1 MMGFDFSDY
10 NRRNQ
15 VLWGIVSLSGATVTL
30 FSVWQLGAL
39 AHTQAWQFACLLLV
53 IGVIGRLA
61 FVMPNRSGVIAPTDA
76 LIFLAAYFLGTP
88 AATIAA
94 ALNGFVALS
103 HTNRNRPEQLYHAAC
118 HALGTWLGS
127 SLLYWVINHNNQ
139 TRLHHL
145 ADEMA
150 PVELF
155 LSAAVAMVAVYFACN
170 AALTALFQA
179 WQQTPFSSQFW
190 LRHQLWSALH
200 VFAAGFI
207 TAFVFILTSSYSPL
221 YLLAIVPMM
230 AASFAA
236 CRMYFTKV
244 ETASDDLAAINRLHF
259 ATVEALATAIDAKDQ
274 VTHEHVRR
282 VQIYAEGVGRIF
294 NLPAAEI
301 EALRAGALLHDIGKL
316 AVPDHILNKP
326 GKLTPAEFEKMK
338 IHTTI
343 GARILERVGFPY
355 PVVPIVRY
363 HHERWDGK
371 GYPEELSGTAIP
383 LTARILA
390 VVDCFDAVRE
400 DRAYRCALT
409 HEAACQLLR
418 TQSGKHFDP
427 EVVETFL
434 AHLPVFEQRILAAGL
449 SLEPAQMNTSL
460 QETDAAAAPLANRTN
475 EQSRLEHTRVEQ
487 PEYLDQI
494 AAAHHEMS
502 SLYEIART
510 FSTSLNLEDTISI
523 FARKLKFVIPFETC
537 AIYLYDEQKQSAR
550 VEHVMG
556 KYAEA
561 FAGREVLPGD
571 GVTGWVLTHRKLFCN
586 AHPELDLAAMNLCD
600 DEFKTMAVAPL
611 LKGEQMIG
619 VIALYS
625 EKLLRYSTDHIRI
638 LETISGLAADSIYNA
653 LHHAETREFALTD
666 SLTGMP
672 NVRSLHFQ
680 FAQEANRAN
689 RQDTP
694 LSLLM
699 MDLDGFKKINDTY
712 GHHAGNEFLIG
723 IAQVI
728 AGELRS
734 YDYLA
739 RYAGD
744 EFVALLPGATES
756 DVEDLLWRIQRA
768 VENYILPV
776 HGGHPVK
783 AGVSLGA
790 ARYGS
795 EADSLERLLKI
806 ADRRMYKNKQLRRQ
820 HEFLM
825 EVGEFGDAVAQVIAR
840 S

>member
-1 MMGFDFSDY
+1 MNWFDFSDY
-10 NRRNQ
+10 NRRSKM
-15 VLWGIVSLSGATVTL
+15 VWGLVSGGGVVVTG
-30 FSVWQLGAL
+30 FSLLQLGAL
-39 AHTQAWQFACLLLV
+39 APTQIWQFVCVLLV
-53 IGVIGRLA
+53 IGVVGRRA
-61 FVMPNRSGVIAPTDA
+61 FEMPNRTGVMSPTDA
-76 LIFLAAYFLGTP
+76 LVFLSAYFLGTP
-88 AATIAA
+88 AATLAA
-94 ALNGFVALS
+94 ALNGFVAVVPMKRQPTEPMYSAAS
-103 HTNRNRPEQLYHAAC
+103 HSLAAF
-118 HALGTWLGS
+118 LGS
-127 SLLYWVINHNNQ
+127 SLLYWVINRDLSA
-139 TRLHHL
+139 RLHHL
-145 ADEMA
+145 GKETV

-155 LSAAVAMVAVYFACN
+155 LSAAVAMVAVYFVCN
-170 AALTALFQA
+170 AGLTAWLQA
-179 WQQTPFSSQFW
+179 WKQSQFLCQFW
-190 LRHQLWSALH
+190 LTHQLWAALH
-200 VFAAGFI
+200 VFAAGLI
-207 TAFVFILTSSYSPL
+207 TAFVFILAYSFSPL
-221 YLLAIVPMM
+221 YLLAILPSV

-244 ETASDDLAAINRLHF
+244 ETASSDLAEINRLHF

-282 VQIYAEGVGRIF
+282 VQIYAEGIGRLF
-294 NLPAAEI
+294 NLSEAEL

-326 GKLTPAEFEKMK
+326 GKLTTAEFEKMK

-371 GYPEELSGTAIP
+371 GYPEGLSGTAIP

-400 DRAYRCALT
+400 DRAYRSALT
-409 HEAACQLLR
+409 REEACRLLQA
-418 TQSGKHFDP
+418 QSGRHFDP
-427 EVVETFL
+427 EVVATFL
-434 AHLPVFEQRILAAGL
+434 AHLPTFEQQILEAGL
-449 SLEPAQMNTSL
+449 SLEPAQANTVL
-460 QETDAAAAPLANRTN
+460 LEAEEEATPMQNRTA
-475 EQSRLEHTRVEQ
+475 EQ

-537 AIYLYDEQKQSAR
+537 AIYLYDEQKQVAR
-550 VEHVMG
+550 VEHVTG

-561 FAGREVLPGD
+561 FADRHVLPGD
-571 GVTGWVLTHRKLFCN
+571 GVTGWVLANRKLFCN
-586 AHPELDLAAMNLCD
+586 AHPELDLAGLNLHD
-600 DEFKTMAVAPL
+600 DEFQTMAVAPL
-611 LKGEQMIG
+611 LKGEQMVG

-625 EKLLRYSTDHIRI
+625 EKLVRYSTDHIRM
-638 LETISGLAADSIYNA
+638 LETISSLAADSIYNA

-666 SLTGMP
+666 PLTGMP
-672 NVRSLHFQ
+672 NARALHFQ

-689 RQDTP
+689 RQATP
-694 LSLLM
+694 LSVLM
-699 MDLDGFKKINDTY
+699 MDLDNFKKINDTY
-712 GHHAGNEFLIG
+712 GHHTGNEFLIG

-744 EFVALLPGATES
+744 EFVALLPGATED
-756 DVEDLLWRIQRA
+756 DVEDLMWRVQRA
-768 VENYILPV
+768 VENYVLP
-776 HGGHPVK
+776 GYSQLQIK

-825 EVGEFGDAVAQVIAR
+825 EAGECGDAVAQVIAR

>member
-1 MMGFDFSDY
+1 MNWLVFSDF
-10 NRRNQ
+10 NRRSKII
-15 VLWGIVSLSGATVTL
+15 WSLAGLCGLATTSL
-30 FSVWQLGAL
+30 SVWQLTAL
-39 AHTQAWQFACLLLV
+39 TPMQVWQFVCLLLV
-53 IGVIGRLA
+53 IGVVGRLA
-61 FVMPNRSGVIAPTDA
+61 FEMPHRAGVLSPTDA

-88 AATIAA
+88 AATLAA
-94 ALNGFVALS
+94 ALNGFVAVAQTQRTRS
-103 HTNRNRPEQLYHAAC
+103 EQIYAA
-118 HALGTWLGS
+118 ASQTLATFLAS
-127 SLLYWVINHNNQ
+127 SLLYGVINHNRPV
-139 TRLHHL
+139 RLAHL
-145 ADEMA
+145 AADVV

-155 LSAAVAMVAVYFACN
+155 LSAAIAMVAVYFTGNATL
-170 AALTALFQA
+170 AALPQTNNQA
-179 WQQTPFSSQFW
+179 QPNRQFW
-190 LRHQLWSALH
+190 LTHQLWVALH
-200 VFAAGFI
+200 VFAAGI
-207 TAFVFILTSSYSPL
+207 VTAFSYVLAQSYSPL
-221 YLLAIVPMM
+221 YLLALVPTM
-230 AASFAA
+230 AASFVA

-244 ETASDDLAAINRLHF
+244 ETASHDLAEINRLHF

-282 VQIYAEGVGRIF
+282 VQIYAEGMGRIF
-294 NLPAAEI
+294 NLPEAEI

-316 AVPDHILNKP
+316 AVPDHILNKA
-326 GKLTPAEFEKMK
+326 GKLTAAEFEKMK

-371 GYPEELSGTAIP
+371 GYPEGLCGRAIP

-409 HEAACQLLR
+409 REEACQLLR
-418 TQSGKHFDP
+418 AQSGKHFDP
-427 EVVETFL
+427 EVVTTFL
-434 AHLPVFEQRILAAGL
+434 THLPAFEQRILEAGL
-449 SLEPAQMNTSL
+449 SLEPTQSNTIRR
-460 QETDAAAAPLANRTN
+460 EDEDEEAAPP
-475 EQSRLEHTRVEQ
+475 SRPNDQ

-510 FSTSLNLEDTISI
+510 LSTSLNLEDTIAI

-537 AIYLYDEQKQSAR
+537 AIYLYDEQKQVAR
-550 VEHVMG
+550 VEHVTG
-556 KYAEA
+556 KFVEA
-561 FAGREVLPGD
+561 FAERQVLPGD
-571 GVTGWVLTHRKLFCN
+571 GVTGWVLAHRKLFCN
-586 AHPELDLAAMNLCD
+586 AHPELDLAGLNLHD
-600 DEFKTMAVAPL
+600 DEFQTMAVAPL

-625 EKLLRYSTDHIRI
+625 EKLLRYSTDHIRM
-638 LETISGLAADSIYNA
+638 LETISSLAADSIYNA
-653 LHHAETREFALTD
+653 RHHAETREFALTD
-666 SLTGMP
+666 PLTGMP
-672 NVRSLHFQ
+672 NARALRFQ
-680 FAQEANRAN
+680 FAQEANRAS

-694 LSLLM
+694 LSVLM
-699 MDLDGFKKINDTY
+699 MDLDNFKKINDTY

-744 EFVALLPGATES
+744 EFVALLPGATED
-756 DVEDLLWRIQRA
+756 DVKELMWRIQRA
-768 VENYILPV
+768 VENYALP
-776 HGGHPVK
+776 GHNRIK

-795 EADSLERLLKI
+795 EADALERLLKI

-820 HEFLM
+820 HEFLL
-825 EVGEFGDAVAQVIAR
+825 EASECGDAVAQVIAR

>member
-1 MMGFDFSDY
+1 MNWFDFSNY
-10 NRRNQ
+10 NRRSKL
-15 VLWGIVSLSGATVTL
+15 LWWIVSLSGAAATI
-30 FSVWQLGAL
+30 FSVLQLGAL
-39 AHTQAWQFACLLLV
+39 AQTQAWQFVCLLLV
-53 IGVIGRLA
+53 VGVIGRMA

-76 LIFLAAYFLGTP
+76 LIFLATYFLGTP
-88 AATIAA
+88 AATMGA
-94 ALNGFVALS
+94 ALNGFVAAS
-103 HTNRNRPEQLYHAAC
+103 NTTRNRPEQIYSAAC
-118 HALGTWLGS
+118 HSLGTFLGS

-145 ADEMA
+145 AGEIA

-155 LSAAVAMVAVYFACN
+155 LSAAVAMVAVYFTCN
-170 AALTALFQA
+170 TALMALFQA
-179 WQQTPFSSQFW
+179 WQQNQFFAQFW

-200 VFAAGFI
+200 VFTAGFL
-207 TAFVFILTSSYSPL
+207 TAFVFILTASYSPL

-236 CRMYFTKV
+236 CRMYFTKI
-244 ETASDDLAAINRLHF
+244 ETASNDLAEVNRLHF

-294 NLPAAEI
+294 NLPEADI

-371 GYPEELSGTAIP
+371 GYPEELSGIAIP

-400 DRAYRCALT
+400 DRAYRCAFT

-418 TQSGKHFDP
+418 AQSGKHFDP

-434 AHLPVFEQRILAAGL
+434 THLPVFEQRILEAGL
-449 SLEPAQMNTSL
+449 SLEPTQSNTIL
-460 QETDAAAAPLANRTN
+460 LEAEDDTAVVNNRAN
-475 EQSRLEHTRVEQ
+475 EQ

-537 AIYLYDEQKQSAR
+537 AIYLYDEQKQSAQL
-550 VEHVMG
+550 EHVMG

-561 FAGREVLPGD
+561 FAGRQVFPGD
-571 GVTGWVLTHRKLFCN
+571 GVTGWVLTHRKMFCN
-586 AHPELDLAAMNLCD
+586 AHPELDLAAMNLND

-625 EKLLRYSTDHIRI
+625 EKLLRYTTDHIRI
-638 LETISGLAADSIYNA
+638 LETISGLAADAIYNS

-672 NVRSLHFQ
+672 NARSLHFQ
-680 FAQEANRAN
+680 FAQESNRAN

-712 GHHAGNEFLIG
+712 GHHAGNDFLIG
-723 IAQVI
+723 IAQAI

-756 DVEDLLWRIQRA
+756 DVEDLKWRIQRA
-768 VENYILPV
+768 VENFALPV
-776 HGGHPVK
+776 QERDHVK
-783 AGVSLGA
+783 AGVSLGT

-820 HEFLM
+820 HDFLL
-825 EVGEFGDAVAQVIAR
+825 EAGEFGDTVAQVIAR

>member
-1 MMGFDFSDY
+1 MNWFDLSDY
-10 NRRNQ
+10 RQRIKI
-15 VLWGIVSLSGATVTL
+15 LWWIVSLLSSAALLSSASQLTA
-30 FSVWQLGAL
+30 FSQ
-39 AHTQAWQFACLLLV
+39 TQAWQATCLWLV
-53 IGVIGRLA
+53 IGLVARRAVLLPGKA
-61 FVMPNRSGVIAPTDA
+61 GVVTPSDA
-76 LIFLAAYFLGTP
+76 LIFLAAFALGTP
-88 AATIAA
+88 SATIGA
-94 ALNGFVALS
+94 ALNGFLAATHTGRKKPESIYQAGSQAIATFVA
-103 HTNRNRPEQLYHAAC
+103 A
-118 HALGTWLGS
+118 
-127 SLLYWVINHNNQ
+127 SLMSWIINHN
-139 TRLHHL
+139 L
-145 ADEMA
+145 ALPLREETLTLP

-155 LSAAVAMVAVYFACN
+155 LTAAVAMIAIYFICHS
-170 AALTALFQA
+170 ALLALFQTWTQNHDYTFLA
-179 WQQTPFSSQFW
+179 NQFW
-190 LRHQLWSALH
+190 LYYLWSALH
-200 VFAAGFI
+200 SFATGFF
-207 TAFVFILTSSYSPL
+207 TAFVFMLVQSYSQL
-221 YLLAIVPMM
+221 CLLALPLLMM
-230 AASFAA
+230 ASFAA
-236 CRMYFTKV
+236 CRSYFTKV
-244 ETASDDLAAINRLHF
+244 EAATINLAEVNRLHF

-282 VQIYAEGVGRIF
+282 VQIYAEGMGRIF
-294 NLPAAEI
+294 KLPESEI
-301 EALRAGALLHDIGKL
+301 EALRAGALLHDVGKL
-316 AVPDHILNKP
+316 AVPEHILNKP

-371 GYPEELSGTAIP
+371 GYPEGLSGAAIP

-400 DRAYRCALT
+400 DRAYRCALSR
-409 HEAACQLLR
+409 EEACQLLR
-418 TQSGKHFDP
+418 QQSGKHFDP
-427 EVVETFL
+427 AVVETFL
-434 AHLPVFEQRILAAGL
+434 AQLPGFEQRILEAGL
-449 SLEPAQMNTSL
+449 SLEPAH
-460 QETDAAAAPLANRTN
+460 ANLFPPEIESVTISQRTN
-475 EQSRLEHTRVEQ
+475 EQ
-487 PEYLDQI
+487 PEYLNQI

-510 FSTSLNLEDTISI
+510 FSTSLNLADTVAI
-523 FARKLKFVIPFETC
+523 FANKLKYIIPFETC
-537 AIYLYDEQKQSAR
+537 AIYLYDEEKQCAR
-550 VEHVMG
+550 AEHVIG
-556 KYAEA
+556 QFADA
-561 FAGREVLPGD
+561 FIGRQVRPGD
-571 GVTGWVLTHRKLFCN
+571 GITGWVLANRQIFCN
-586 AHPELDLAAMNLCD
+586 ANPELDLAGLNLGA
-600 DEFKTMAVAPL
+600 EEYKTLAVAPL
-611 LKGEQMIG
+611 LKGEQLIG
-619 VIALYS
+619 IIALYS

-666 SLTGMP
+666 PLTGMP
-672 NVRSLHFQ
+672 NARALFFH

-689 RQDTP
+689 RQNTP
-694 LSLLM
+694 LSVLM

-744 EFVALLPGATES
+744 EFVALLPGATEE
-756 DVEDLLWRIQRA
+756 DVEDLMWRVQRA
-768 VENYILPV
+768 VEDYVLPV
-776 HGGHPVK
+776 HADHQVQ

-820 HEFLM
+820 HDLLM
-825 EVGEFGDAVAQVIAR
+825 EAGEFGDTVAQVIAR

>member
-1 MMGFDFSDY
+1 MNWFDLSDY
-10 NRRNQ
+10 HRRSKIF
-15 VLWGIVSLSGATVTL
+15 WGSVSVCGASATL
-30 FSVWQLGAL
+30 FSLWQLGAL
-39 AHTQAWQFACLLLV
+39 AHTQAWQFVCLLLV
-53 IGVIGRLA
+53 IGVIGRFA
-61 FVMPNRSGVIAPTDA
+61 FEMPNRAGVLSPTDA

-88 AATIAA
+88 AATMAA
-94 ALNGFVALS
+94 ALNGFVALTS
-103 HTNRNRPEQLYHAAC
+103 TKRTRAEQIYSAAS
-118 HALGTWLGS
+118 HALATFLGS
-127 SLLYWVINHNNQ
+127 SLMYAVINHNSPAQ
-139 TRLHHL
+139 RSHL
-145 ADEMA
+145 TENSA

-155 LSAAVAMVAVYFACN
+155 LSAAIAMVAVYFTCN
-170 AALTALFQA
+170 ATLAALFQA
-179 WQQTPFSSQFW
+179 NKQTPSDKPFW
-190 LRHQLWSALH
+190 LTHQLWAALH
-200 VFAAGFI
+200 IFAAGVI
-207 TAFVFILTSSYSPL
+207 TAFLYVLAQGYSPL
-221 YLLAIVPMM
+221 YLLAIVPTM
-230 AASFAA
+230 AASFVA

-244 ETASDDLAAINRLHF
+244 ETASHDLAEINRLHF

-282 VQIYAEGVGRIF
+282 VQIYAEGMGRLF
-294 NLPAAEI
+294 HLPEAEI

-316 AVPDHILNKP
+316 AVPDYILNKA

-355 PVVPIVRY
+355 PVVPIVKY

-371 GYPEELSGTAIP
+371 GYPEGLRETAIP
-383 LTARILA
+383 LTVRILA

-409 HEAACQLLR
+409 RDEACQLLR
-418 TQSGKHFDP
+418 AQSGKHFDP
-427 EVVETFL
+427 EVVATFL
-434 AHLPVFEQRILAAGL
+434 AHLPTFEQHILAAGL
-449 SLEPAQMNTSL
+449 SLEPTQSNTILREAEDDPTALYSR
-460 QETDAAAAPLANRTN
+460 AN
-475 EQSRLEHTRVEQ
+475 EQ

-510 FSTSLNLEDTISI
+510 LSTSLNLEDTIAI

-537 AIYLYDEQKQSAR
+537 AIYLYDEQKQVAR
-550 VEHVMG
+550 AEHVTG
-556 KYAEA
+556 KYAAA
-561 FAGREVLPGD
+561 FAERQVLPGD
-571 GVTGWVLTHRKLFCN
+571 GVTGWVLAHRKLFCN
-586 AHPELDLAAMNLCD
+586 AHPELDLAGLHLHD
-600 DEFKTMAVAPL
+600 DEFQTMAVAPL

-625 EKLLRYSTDHIRI
+625 EKLLRYTTDHIRM
-638 LETISGLAADSIYNA
+638 LETISGLAADAIYNA
-653 LHHAETREFALTD
+653 RHHAETREFALTD
-666 SLTGMP
+666 PLTGMP
-672 NVRSLHFQ
+672 NARSLHFQ
-680 FAQEANRAN
+680 FAQEANRAH

-694 LSLLM
+694 LSVLM

-744 EFVALLPGATES
+744 EFVALLPGATEH
-756 DVEDLLWRIQRA
+756 DVEDLMWRIQRA
-768 VENYILPV
+768 VENYALPGYS
-776 HGGHPVK
+776 HEQIK

-795 EADSLERLLKI
+795 EADALERLLKI

-820 HEFLM
+820 HEFLL
-825 EVGEFGDAVAQVIAR
+825 EAGECGDTVAQVIAR

>member
-1 MMGFDFSDY
+1 
-10 NRRNQ
+10 
-15 VLWGIVSLSGATVTL
+15 
-30 FSVWQLGAL
+30 
-39 AHTQAWQFACLLLV
+39 
-53 IGVIGRLA
+53 
-61 FVMPNRSGVIAPTDA
+61 
-76 LIFLAAYFLGTP
+76 
-88 AATIAA
+88 
-94 ALNGFVALS
+94 
-103 HTNRNRPEQLYHAAC
+103 
-118 HALGTWLGS
+118 
-127 SLLYWVINHNNQ
+127 LLYGVINHNGP
-139 TRLHHL
+139 TPRLDL
-145 ADEMA
+145 ADA
-150 PVELF
+150 AVPVEVF
-155 LSAAVAMVAVYFACN
+155 CSAAVAMLAAYVLCHATLTVWWQRWKQAATSSAVSLWLTHQSW
-170 AALTALFQA
+170 AAL
-179 WQQTPFSSQFW
+179 
-190 LRHQLWSALH
+190 HI
-200 VFAAGFI
+200 FAAGFSTI
-207 TAFVFILTSSYSPL
+207 FVFLLTSYSPL
-221 YLLAIVPMM
+221 YLLALVPMLG
-230 AASFAA
+230 ASFAA
-236 CRMYFTKV
+236 SRSYFTKV
-244 ETASDDLAAINRLHF
+244 AAASHDVAAINRLHF

-282 VQIYAEGVGRIF
+282 VQIYAEGVGRLF
-294 NLPAAEI
+294 NLPEAEI

-326 GKLTPAEFEKMK
+326 GKLTAAEFEKMK

-371 GYPEELSGTAIP
+371 GYPEGLRETAIP
-383 LTARILA
+383 MTARILA

-400 DRAYRCALT
+400 DRAYRRALSRA
-409 HEAACQLLR
+409 EACQLLR

-427 EVVETFL
+427 EVVATFL
-434 AHLPVFEQRILAAGL
+434 AHLPEFEQRMLEAGL
-449 SLEPAQMNTSL
+449 SLQPAQMNSL
-460 QETDAAAAPLANRTN
+460 LLTDEEERARRPNR
-475 EQSRLEHTRVEQ
+475 SHEQ

-510 FSTSLNLEDTISI
+510 FSTSLNLEDTIAI

-537 AIYLYDEQKQSAR
+537 AIYLYDEQKQAAR
-550 VEHVMG
+550 VEHVLG

-561 FAGREVLPGD
+561 FAERQVLPGD
-571 GVTGWVLTHRKLFCN
+571 GVTGWVLAHRKLFCN
-586 AHPELDLAAMNLCD
+586 AHPELDLAGLHLHD

-625 EKLLRYSTDHIRI
+625 EKLLRYTTDHIRM
-638 LETISGLAADSIYNA
+638 LETISGLAADAIYNS

-666 SLTGMP
+666 PLTGMP
-672 NVRSLHFQ
+672 NARALHFQ

-689 RQDTP
+689 RQNTP

-744 EFVALLPGATES
+744 EFVALLPGATE
-756 DVEDLLWRIQRA
+756 DAVEELMWRIQRA
-768 VENYILPV
+768 VENYTLP
-776 HGGHPVK
+776 GHDQQPIK

-795 EADSLERLLKI
+795 EADALERLLKI

-820 HEFLM
+820 HEFLL
-825 EVGEFGDAVAQVIAR
+825 EAGECGDAVAQVIAR

>member
-1 MMGFDFSDY
+1 MNWVDFSEY
-10 NRRNQ
+10 NWRSKI
-15 VLWGIVSLSGATVTL
+15 LWWLVSLGGVGATI
-30 FSVWQLGAL
+30 FSLL
-39 AHTQAWQFACLLLV
+39 HLTSLTQMQSWQFACLLLV
-53 IGVIGRLA
+53 IAAIGRMA
-61 FVMPNRSGVIAPTDA
+61 VAVPKSSGIIAPTDA
-76 LIFLAAYFLGTP
+76 LIFLSAYALGTP
-88 AATIAA
+88 AATIGAA
-94 ALNGFVALS
+94 INGFVVTTQTHHS
-103 HTNRNRPEQLYHAAC
+103 KPERLYFAASQS
-118 HALGTWLGS
+118 LGTFLAS
-127 SLLYWVINHNNQ
+127 SLMFWVINWHTSSPLQ
-139 TRLHHL
+139 HVVQEVTS
-145 ADEMA
+145 A
-150 PVELF
+150 ELF
-155 LSAAVAMVAVYFACN
+155 LSAAIAMAAVYFLSN
-170 AALTALFQA
+170 LTLTTLFQV
-179 WQQTPFSSQFW
+179 WKQN
-190 LRHQLWSALH
+190 HQAGQGWMTHCLWSALH
-200 VFAAGFI
+200 VFGAGFS
-207 TAFVFILTSSYSPL
+207 TAFVFILTLSYSPL
-221 YLLAIVPMM
+221 WLLALVPMM
-230 AASFAA
+230 TASFAA
-236 CRMYFTKV
+236 CRIYFTKT
-244 ETASDDLAAINRLHF
+244 ETASHDLAEVTRLHF

-282 VQIYAEGVGRIF
+282 VQIYAEGLGRLF
-294 NLPAAEI
+294 NLPEAEI

-316 AVPDHILNKP
+316 GVPDHILNKP

-343 GARILERVGFPY
+343 GARILERVRFPY

-371 GYPEELSGTAIP
+371 GYPEGLSDTAIP

-400 DRAYRCALT
+400 DRAYRGALSR
-409 HEAACQLLR
+409 EEACQLLQA
-418 TQSGKHFDP
+418 QSGKHFDP
-427 EVVETFL
+427 EIVATFIT
-434 AHLPVFEQRILAAGL
+434 HLPTFEQRILEARL
-449 SLEPAQMNTSL
+449 SLEPTQSNTIL
-460 QETDAAAAPLANRTN
+460 METVEAELATSPRT
-475 EQSRLEHTRVEQ
+475 TEQ

-537 AIYLYDEQKQSAR
+537 AIYLYDEQRRSAR
-550 VEHVMG
+550 VEHVLG

-561 FAGREVLPGD
+561 FAGRQILPGD
-571 GVTGWVLTHRKLFCN
+571 GVTGWVLAQRKMFCN
-586 AHPELDLAAMNLCD
+586 AHPELDLAGLDLGD

-611 LKGEQMIG
+611 LKGDQMIG

-625 EKLLRYSTDHIRI
+625 EKLLRYTTDHIRM

-653 LHHAETREFALTD
+653 IHHAETREFALTD
-666 SLTGMP
+666 PLTGMP
-672 NVRSLHFQ
+672 NARSLYFQ
-680 FAQEANRAN
+680 FAQESNRAN
-689 RQDTP
+689 RQETP
-694 LSLLM
+694 LSLMM

-744 EFVALLPGATES
+744 EFVALLPGATED
-756 DVEDLLWRIQRA
+756 DVEDLMWRVQRA
-768 VENYILPV
+768 VENYALPAYQ
-776 HGGHPVK
+776 GSSIQ
-783 AGVSLGA
+783 AGVSVGT
-790 ARYGS
+790 ARYGV
-795 EADSLERLLKI
+795 EADSLDRLLKI

-825 EVGEFGDAVAQVIAR
+825 EAGECGDAVAQVIAR

>member
-1 MMGFDFSDY
+1 MNWFDFSNY
-10 NRRNQ
+10 NRRSKI
-15 VLWGIVSLSGATVTL
+15 LWGIVSLSGATATS
-30 FSVWQLGAL
+30 FSVLQLGAL
-39 AHTQAWQFACLLLV
+39 AQTQAWQFVCLLLV
-53 IGVIGRLA
+53 VGVIGRMA

-88 AATIAA
+88 AATIGA
-94 ALNGFVALS
+94 ALNGFVAAS
-103 HTNRNRPEQLYHAAC
+103 HTSRNRPEQIYHAAC
-118 HALGTWLGS
+118 HSLGTFLGS
-127 SLLYWVINHNNQ
+127 SLMYWVINHYSQ

-155 LSAAVAMVAVYFACN
+155 LSAAVAMVAVYFTCN
-170 AALTALFQA
+170 TALMALFQVS
-179 WQQTPFSSQFW
+179 QQNEFSGQFW

-200 VFAAGFI
+200 VFAAGFL

-244 ETASDDLAAINRLHF
+244 ETATNDLAEVNRLHF

-294 NLPAAEI
+294 NLPEAEI

-409 HEAACQLLR
+409 HEEACQLLR

-434 AHLPVFEQRILAAGL
+434 THLPVFEQRILEAKL
-449 SLEPAQMNTSL
+449 SLEPTQSNTIL
-460 QETDAAAAPLANRTN
+460 LETEDDTTAVNNRAN
-475 EQSRLEHTRVEQ
+475 EQ

-537 AIYLYDEQKQSAR
+537 AIYLYDEQKQSAQL
-550 VEHVMG
+550 EHVMG

-561 FAGREVLPGD
+561 FAGRQVFPGD
-571 GVTGWVLTHRKLFCN
+571 GVTGWVLTHRKMFCN
-586 AHPELDLAAMNLCD
+586 AHPELDLAAMNLND

-625 EKLLRYSTDHIRI
+625 EKLLRYTTDHIRI
-638 LETISGLAADSIYNA
+638 LETISNLAADAIYNS

-672 NVRSLHFQ
+672 NARSLHFQ
-680 FAQEANRAN
+680 FAQESNRAN

-694 LSLLM
+694 LSVLM
-699 MDLDGFKKINDTY
+699 MDLDGFKRINDTY
-712 GHHAGNEFLIG
+712 GHHAGNDFLIG
-723 IAQVI
+723 IAQII

-744 EFVALLPGATES
+744 EFVALLPGATEG
-756 DVEDLLWRIQRA
+756 DVEDLKWRIQRA
-768 VENYILPV
+768 VENFALPV
-776 HGGHPVK
+776 QERDHVK

-820 HEFLM
+820 HDFLL
-825 EVGEFGDAVAQVIAR
+825 EAGEFGDAVAQVIAR

>member
-1 MMGFDFSDY
+1 MNWLDFSHY
-10 NRRNQ
+10 NRRSKI
-15 VLWGIVSLSGATVTL
+15 LWGIVSLSGAMVL
-30 FSVWQLGAL
+30 LVSVLQLGAL
-39 AHTQAWQFACLLLV
+39 AQTQGWQFVCLLLV
-53 IGVIGRLA
+53 VGVVGRLA
-61 FVMPNRSGVIAPTDA
+61 FEMPNRSGVMSPTDA

-88 AATIAA
+88 AAAIAA
-94 ALNGFVALS
+94 ALNGFVAVSQSRRDRPGQIYAAASHSLS
-103 HTNRNRPEQLYHAAC
+103 TFC
-118 HALGTWLGS
+118 GS
-127 SLLYWVINHNNQ
+127 SLLYWVLNHNQQ
-139 TRLHHL
+139 TRLWHL
-145 ADEMA
+145 ADEA
-150 PVELF
+150 VSVELF
-155 LSAAVAMVAVYFACN
+155 LTAAVAMVAVYFTCN
-170 AALTALFQA
+170 SALTAWLQA
-179 WQQTPFSSQFW
+179 WKEPQFSGQCW
-190 LRHQLWSALH
+190 LQHQLWSALH
-200 VFAAGFI
+200 VFAAGFL
-207 TAFVFILTSSYSPL
+207 TAFVFILTSRHSPL

-236 CRMYFTKV
+236 CRMYFTNV
-244 ETASDDLAAINRLHF
+244 ETASHDLAEVNRLHF

-282 VQIYAEGVGRIF
+282 VQIYAEGIGRIF
-294 NLPAAEI
+294 NLPEAEI

-355 PVVPIVRY
+355 PVVPIVKY

-371 GYPEELSGTAIP
+371 GYPEGLRETAIP
-383 LTARILA
+383 MTARILA

-400 DRAYRCALT
+400 DRAYRGALS
-409 HEAACQLLR
+409 HEEACQLLR
-418 TQSGKHFDP
+418 AQSGKHFDP
-427 EVVETFL
+427 EVVATFL
-434 AHLPVFEQRILAAGL
+434 AHLPTFEQRILEAGL
-449 SLEPAQMNTSL
+449 SLEPTQSNTIL
-460 QETDAAAAPLANRTN
+460 LEAEEDITLIHPRAN
-475 EQSRLEHTRVEQ
+475 EQ

-586 AHPELDLAAMNLCD
+586 AHPELDLAVMNLDD

-666 SLTGMP
+666 PLTGMP
-672 NVRSLHFQ
+672 NARSLHFQ

-689 RQDTP
+689 RQRTP

-723 IAQVI
+723 IANVI
-728 AGELRS
+728 AAELRS

-744 EFVALLPGATES
+744 EFVALLPGATET
-756 DVEDLLWRIQRA
+756 DVEDLMWRIQCA
-768 VENYILPV
+768 VEKFALPV
-776 HGGHPVK
+776 QERDHVK
-783 AGVSLGA
+783 AGVSLGS
-790 ARYGS
+790 ARYDS

-806 ADRRMYKNKQLRRQ
+806 ADRRMYKNKHLRRQ
-820 HEFLM
+820 HDFLL
-825 EVGEFGDAVAQVIAR
+825 EAGEFGDTVAQVIAR

>member
-1 MMGFDFSDY
+1 MNGLDFHAYD
-10 NRRNQ
+10 RRSKI
-15 VLWGIVSLSGATVTL
+15 LWGIVSLSGALATL
-30 FSVWQLGAL
+30 LSVWQLSAL
-39 AHTQAWQFACLLLV
+39 APTQTWQFVCLLLV
-53 IGVIGRLA
+53 IGVVGRLA
-61 FVMPNRSGVIAPTDA
+61 FAMPHCAGVMSPTDA

-88 AATIAA
+88 AATIGA
-94 ALNGFVALS
+94 ALNGFVGAS
-103 HTNRNRPEQLYHAAC
+103 NTSRNRPEQIYHAAC

-139 TRLHHL
+139 TKLHYL
-145 ADEMA
+145 AEA
-150 PVELF
+150 VTSVELF

-170 AALTALFQA
+170 TGLTALFQM
-179 WQQTPFSSQFW
+179 WQQNRFSGQFW

-200 VFAAGFI
+200 VFAAGCM
-207 TAFVFILTSSYSPL
+207 TAFVFLLTASYSPL
-221 YLLAIVPMM
+221 YLLILVPMM

-244 ETASDDLAAINRLHF
+244 ETSSSDLAAVTRLHF

-294 NLPAAEI
+294 NLPEAEI

-371 GYPEELSGTAIP
+371 GYPEGLCETAIP
-383 LTARILA
+383 MTARILA

-409 HEAACQLLR
+409 HEEARQLVR
-418 TQSGKHFDP
+418 AQSGKHFDP

-434 AHLPVFEQRILAAGL
+434 THLPVFEQRILAAGL
-449 SLEPAQMNTSL
+449 SLEPAQINANL
-460 QETDAAAAPLANRTN
+460 QEVKEDAAPLTNRTN
-475 EQSRLEHTRVEQ
+475 EQ

-510 FSTSLNLEDTISI
+510 FSTSLNLQDTISI

-537 AIYLYDEQKQSAR
+537 AIYLYDEQKQIAR

-586 AHPELDLAAMNLCD
+586 AHPELDLAAMDLCD

-638 LETISGLAADSIYNA
+638 LETVSGLAADSIYNA

-666 SLTGMP
+666 PLTGMP
-672 NVRSLHFQ
+672 NARSLHFQ

-689 RQDTP
+689 RQNTP

-723 IAQVI
+723 IAQII

-756 DVEDLLWRIQRA
+756 DVEDLLGRIQRA
-768 VENYILPV
+768 VENFALPV
-776 HGGHPVK
+776 QTRAHAK

-795 EADSLERLLKI
+795 EANSLERLLKI

-820 HEFLM
+820 YDFLL
-825 EVGEFGDAVAQVIAR
+825 EAGEFGDTVAQVIAR

>member
-1 MMGFDFSDY
+1 MNWFDFSNY
-10 NRRNQ
+10 NRRRII
-15 VLWGIVSLSGATVTL
+15 LWWSVSLCGLGVTI
-30 FSVWQLGAL
+30 FSIAQLTAL
-39 AHTQAWQFACLLLV
+39 SPLQLWQFVCLLLLV
-53 IGVIGRLA
+53 AVSGRMAL
-61 FVMPNRSGVIAPTDA
+61 VLPNGSGVLAPTDA
-76 LIFLAAYFLGTP
+76 LLFLAAFFLGTP
-88 AATIAA
+88 ATTIAA
-94 ALNGFVALS
+94 AFHGCV
-103 HTNRNRPEQLYHAAC
+103 TTTQRKRPERLYDAAGQTL
-118 HALGTWLGS
+118 AIFLAS
-127 SLLYWVINHNNQ
+127 SLLYGIVNYNRAHQYADLANQ
-139 TRLHHL
+139 QV
-145 ADEMA
+145 

-155 LSAAVAMVAVYFACN
+155 LSAALAMIALYFVCQ
-170 AALTALFQA
+170 TALAAWWQA
-179 WQQTPFSSQFW
+179 WQQNQAPMQRW
-190 LRHQLWSALH
+190 LAHHSWAALH
-200 VFAAGFI
+200 IFGAGGATTFAFLLI
-207 TAFVFILTSSYSPL
+207 PYNPLFLLTV
-221 YLLAIVPMM
+221 VPMM
-230 AASFAA
+230 AASFLA
-236 CRMYFTKV
+236 CRSYFTKV
-244 ETASDDLAAINRLHF
+244 EAASHDLAEVNRLHF

-282 VQIYAEGVGRIF
+282 VQIYAEGIGRIF
-294 NLPAAEI
+294 NLPEAEI

-316 AVPDHILNKP
+316 AVPDHILNKA
-326 GKLTPAEFEKMK
+326 GKLSPAEFEKMK
-338 IHTTI
+338 IHTTV

-371 GYPEELSGTAIP
+371 GYPEGLHGTAIP

-400 DRAYRCALT
+400 DRAYRGALT
-409 HEAACQLLR
+409 REEACQLLR
-418 TQSGKHFDP
+418 AQSGKHFDP
-427 EVVETFL
+427 EVVSTFL
-434 AHLPVFEQRILAAGL
+434 THLPTFEQQVLEAGL

-460 QETDAAAAPLANRTN
+460 LETEDEAAPNAARTN
-475 EQSRLEHTRVEQ
+475 EQ

-510 FSTSLNLEDTISI
+510 LSTSLNLEDTIAI

-537 AIYLYDEQKQSAR
+537 AIYLYDEQKQCAR
-550 VEHVMG
+550 AEHVTG

-561 FAGREVLPGD
+561 FAGRQVLPGD
-571 GVTGWVLTHRKLFCN
+571 GVTGWVLAHRKLFCN
-586 AHPELDLAAMNLCD
+586 THPELDLAGLNLHD
-600 DEFKTMAVAPL
+600 DEFQTMAVAPL

-625 EKLLRYSTDHIRI
+625 EKLPRYTTDHIRM
-638 LETISGLAADSIYNA
+638 LETISGLAADAIYNA

-666 SLTGMP
+666 PLTGMP
-672 NVRSLHFQ
+672 NARALHFQ
-680 FAQEANRAN
+680 FAQEANRAH
-689 RQDTP
+689 RQNTP
-694 LSLLM
+694 LSVLM

-744 EFVALLPGATES
+744 EFVALLPGATET
-756 DVEDLLWRIQRA
+756 DVEDLMWRIQRA
-768 VENYILPV
+768 VENYTLS
-776 HGGHPVK
+776 GHQQIK

-790 ARYGS
+790 ARYS
-795 EADSLERLLKI
+795 NEADALERLLKI

-825 EVGEFGDAVAQVIAR
+825 EAGESGDAVAQVIAR